1 MIALQTLRIRQN
13 QNLRHPYLISARA
26 RTSHALARRVRRTR
40 AGPTRRITEVTPR
53 TRTIQRAHAAPARAA
68 HGPRA
73 NANSRRRP
81 TRRRDRRATTKRAS
95 IGYPSGEDVDVSIDI
110 DAEMSK
116 IAFERAL
123 PTMFSDLTMTDPQHW
138 RSTHARI
145 ANGPVVPQQLIGGTP
160 MIDLSEFSANPK
172 VKIYGKCEYLNPSG
186 SIKDRI
192 AQEILARALE
202 TGELKAGMTVVAAT
216 SGNTGAAI
224 AMACA
229 IRGFPYIVITN
240 QKTSKEKI
248 DAMRAYGGEVI
259 VAPSGVP
266 ADHPDHY
273 QNIEATMCAKNPKFY
288 GVNQYDNPYNADA
301 YEKTLGPEI
310 WSQTEGAV
318 THFVAGGSTGGT
330 ITGTGRYLKSVDP
343 TIKIVLADPKGS
355 VLWDYFVND
364 IPEEEL
370 VAKSWEVEGVGKD
383 SIPGVLDTEYI
394 DGAVMGDD
402 SSSFR
407 MVRTVAESSGVLLG
421 GSSGLNL
428 HAARV
433 LSSHIKEGTIVTV
446 LCDSGVKYLSKIYND
461 EWLQAKNL
469 DKPLADVSKYEV
481 HWKNGSHEVTEDE
494 ENDSLWGREQEEKE
508 LRFLDEVATHM
519 VEYHRNSIRA
529 TEPVSVYN
537 SPADLHASFEEMGVP
552 LNFRSG
558 ESPISINNLTT
569 AMNAV
574 LDNSVRSSHPMFM
587 NQLYAGVDPIALAGE
602 WASSALNSNVHTF
615 EVAPILTEIERSML
629 AKIASLWL
637 GENADGSAPDHD
649 GLFVPGGSIANLY
662 SMILARERACPEA
675 KKTGMPQGYVAFCS
689 EQSHYSYKKCA
700 HMIGLG
706 MDNMI
711 KVDCGKNGAML
722 PEALEAAI
730 AAAKA
735 AGKTPFYCG
744 ATAGSTV
751 LGAYDPFAALADVC
765 AKDNVWLHVDGAWGG
780 AALVSKQHK
789 HLMNGVERADSFC
802 WNPHKLLGIPLQC
815 SIVLSRH
822 AGEFMA
828 ANSYKADYLFQPD
841 KNNTEADLGD
851 RTIQCGRK
859 SDALKLWL
867 AWKYRGDEGWEKLV
881 DHAFSLAKFV
891 EAEVVQDTTGA
902 WALATPAQCA
912 NVGFWYV
919 PPRLRPF
926 NKDTATPEQFAEIAK
941 VAPKLKDRMQR
952 AGDAMI
958 GFQPVPAL
966 NLPNFFR
973 LVLPNPRH
981 NSETK
986 LRELMKRMDAMGADL

>member
-1 MIALQTLRIRQN
+1 M
-13 QNLRHPYLISARA
+13 ARA
-26 RTSHALARRVRRTR
+26 QLEQS
-40 AGPTRRITEVTPR
+40 
-53 TRTIQRAHAAPARAA
+53 
-68 HGPRA
+68 
-73 NANSRRRP
+73 
-81 TRRRDRRATTKRAS
+81 
-95 IGYPSGEDVDVSIDI
+95 
-110 DAEMSK
+110 
-116 IAFERAL
+116 L
-123 PTMFSDLTMTDPQHW
+123 PTSFNMDDSDPPHW

-160 MIDLSEFSANPK
+160 MIDLSAFSANPR

-192 AQEILARALE
+192 AQEILSRALE
-202 TGELKAGMTVVAAT
+202 TGELKPGMTVVAAT

-240 QKTSKEKI
+240 KKTSKEKI

-273 QNIEATMCAKNPKFY
+273 QNIEATMCAKNPNYY

-310 WSQTEGAV
+310 WSQTKGKV

-364 IPEEEL
+364 VPEDEL
-370 VAKSWEVEGVGKD
+370 QAKSWEVEGVGKD
-383 SIPGVLDTEYI
+383 SIPGVLDTDVI
-394 DGAVMGDD
+394 DGAVQGDD
-402 SSSFR
+402 KSSFR
-407 MVRTVAESSGVLLG
+407 TVRMVAESSGVLLG

-433 LSSHIKEGTIVTV
+433 LSSHIKEGVICTV
-446 LCDSGVKYLSKIYND
+446 LCDSGVKYLSKIFND
-461 EWLQAKNL
+461 DWLQAKNL
-469 DKPLADVSKYEV
+469 DEPLRDVKEYDI
-481 HWKNGSHEVTEDE
+481 HWVNGSHNPTSDE
-494 ENDSLWGREQEEKE
+494 ENDSLWGREAEEKE

-519 VEYHRNSIRA
+519 VEFHRNSIRA
-529 TEPVSVYN
+529 SEPVSKYN
-537 SPADLHASFEEMGVP
+537 SPSDLHTAFEDLGVP
-552 LNFRSG
+552 LGFKDGDR
-558 ESPISINNLTT
+558 PISIAQLTS
-569 AMNAV
+569 AMNAI

-629 AKIASLWL
+629 AKMAKLWL
-637 GENADGSAPDHD
+637 GENSDGSAPEHD

-662 SMILARERACPEA
+662 SMILARERACPDA
-675 KKTGMPQGYVAFCS
+675 KRTGMPQGYVAFCS

-711 KVDCGKNGAML
+711 KVECDKDGALL
-722 PEALEAAI
+722 PSALEEAI
-730 AAAKA
+730 SAAKA
-735 AGKTPFYCG
+735 AGKTPFYVG
-744 ATAGSTV
+744 ATAGTTV
-751 LGAYDPFAALADVC
+751 LGAFDPFNALADVC
-765 AKDNVWLHVDGAWGG
+765 AKDNIWLHVDGAWGG
-780 AALVSKQHK
+780 AAIVSKTYK
-789 HLMNGVERADSFC
+789 HLMAGVERADSFC
-802 WNPHKLLGIPLQC
+802 WNPHKMLGIPLQC
-815 SIVLSRH
+815 SIVLSKKP
-822 AGEFMA
+822 GSFMA
-828 ANSYKADYLFQPD
+828 ANSFKADYLFQPD
-841 KNNTEADLGD
+841 KNNAEADLGD

-867 AWKYRGDEGWEKLV
+867 AWKYRGDEGWEQLV
-881 DHAFSLAKFV
+881 DHCFGLAKFV
-891 EAEVVQDTTGA
+891 ENEVSSDTSGA
-902 WALATPAQCA
+902 FVLATPAQCS

-926 NKDTATPEQFAEIAK
+926 NKDTATEEQLAELAK

-966 NLPNFFR
+966 KLPNFFR
-973 LVLPNPRH
+973 LVLPNSRH
-981 NSETK
+981 NSEEK
-986 LRELMKRMDAMGADL
+986 LRDMLRRMDEMGADL

>member
-1 MIALQTLRIRQN
+1 
-13 QNLRHPYLISARA
+13 
-26 RTSHALARRVRRTR
+26 LARRRGGTASLASRNARVRSINSPGESLSEEL
-40 AGPTRRITEVTPR
+40 AM
-53 TRTIQRAHAAPARAA
+53 ARAA
-68 HGPRA
+68 
-73 NANSRRRP
+73 
-81 TRRRDRRATTKRAS
+81 
-95 IGYPSGEDVDVSIDI
+95 
-110 DAEMSK
+110 
-116 IAFERAL
+116 FEAAL
-123 PTMFSDLTMTDPQHW
+123 PTSFTDMTAEEAKHW

-160 MIDLSEFSANPK
+160 MIDLSAFSTNPK
-172 VKIYGKCEYLNPSG
+172 VRIYGKCEYLNPSG

-192 AQEILARALE
+192 AQEILNRALE
-202 TGELKAGMTVVAAT
+202 TGELKEGMTVVAAT

-248 DAMRAYGGEVI
+248 DAMKAYGGEVI

-273 QNIEATMCAKNPKFY
+273 QNIESTMCAKNPNYY

-301 YEKTLGPEI
+301 YEKTLGPEV
-310 WSQTEGAV
+310 WSQTKGAV

-364 IPEEEL
+364 VPEEEL
-370 VAKSWEVEGVGKD
+370 EPKSWEVEGVGKD
-383 SIPGVLDTEYI
+383 SIPGVLDTDVI
-394 DGAVMGDD
+394 DGAVLGDD
-402 SSSFR
+402 KSSFR
-407 MVRTVAESSGVLLG
+407 TVRMVAESSGVLLG

-433 LSSHIKEGTIVTV
+433 LSSHIEEGTIVTV
-446 LCDSGVKYLSKIYND
+446 LCDSGVKYLSKIFND
-461 EWLQAKNL
+461 EWLEAKGL
-469 DKPLADVSKYEV
+469 DAQLKDVTEYDV
-481 HWKNGSHEVTEDE
+481 HWKNGDSKPTEEE
-494 ENDSLWGREQEEKE
+494 ENDSLWGRDQEERE

-519 VEYHRNSIRA
+519 VEYHRNSIRGA
-529 TEPVSVYN
+529 EPVSIYN
-537 SPADLHASFEEMGVP
+537 TPADLRKMFEEIGVP
-552 LNFRSG
+552 LDLQKNEERT
-558 ESPISINNLTT
+558 SIANLTT
-569 AMNAV
+569 ALNAV
-574 LDNSVRSSHPMFM
+574 ANNSVRSSHPMFM

-711 KVDCGKNGAML
+711 KVDCGKDGAML
-722 PEALEAAI
+722 PEALEAAVQK
-730 AAAKA
+730 AKA
-735 AGKTPFYCG
+735 DGKTPFYVG

-751 LGAYDPFAALADVC
+751 LGAYDPFGELADVC
-765 AKDNVWLHVDGAWGG
+765 AKEDMWLHVDGAWGG
-780 AALVSKQHK
+780 AALVSNKHK

-802 WNPHKLLGIPLQC
+802 WNPHKMLGIPLQC
-815 SIVLSRH
+815 SIILSKKS
-822 AGEFMA
+822 GSFMA

-859 SDALKLWL
+859 SDSFKLWL
-867 AWKYRGDEGWEKLV
+867 TWKYRGDAGWEQLV
-881 DHAFSLAKFV
+881 DRAFDLAKFV
-891 EAEVVQDTTGA
+891 ENEVVNDTTGA
-902 WALATPAQCA
+902 WVLATPAQCA

-926 NKDTATPEQFAEIAK
+926 DKSTATPEQFAELAK
-941 VAPKLKDRMQR
+941 VAPKLKDRMHR

-981 NSETK
+981 NSEEK
-986 LRELMKRMDAMGADL
+986 MRALMRRMDELGADL

>member
-1 MIALQTLRIRQN
+1 M
-13 QNLRHPYLISARA
+13 ARA
-26 RTSHALARRVRRTR
+26 QLEQS
-40 AGPTRRITEVTPR
+40 
-53 TRTIQRAHAAPARAA
+53 
-68 HGPRA
+68 
-73 NANSRRRP
+73 
-81 TRRRDRRATTKRAS
+81 
-95 IGYPSGEDVDVSIDI
+95 
-110 DAEMSK
+110 
-116 IAFERAL
+116 L
-123 PTMFSDLTMTDPQHW
+123 PTSFNMDDSDPPHW

-160 MIDLSEFSANPK
+160 MIDLSAFSANPR

-192 AQEILARALE
+192 AQEILSRALE
-202 TGELKAGMTVVAAT
+202 TGELKPGMTVVAAT

-240 QKTSKEKI
+240 KKTSKEKI

-273 QNIEATMCAKNPKFY
+273 QNIEATMCAKNPNYY

-310 WSQTEGAV
+310 WSQTKGKV

-364 IPEEEL
+364 VPEDEL
-370 VAKSWEVEGVGKD
+370 QAKSWEVEGVGKD
-383 SIPGVLDTEYI
+383 SIPGVLDTDVI
-394 DGAVMGDD
+394 DGAVQGDD
-402 SSSFR
+402 KSSFR
-407 MVRTVAESSGVLLG
+407 TVRMVAESSGVLLG

-433 LSSHIKEGTIVTV
+433 LSSHIKEGVICTV
-446 LCDSGVKYLSKIYND
+446 LCDSGVKYLSKIFND
-461 EWLQAKNL
+461 DWLRAKNL
-469 DKPLADVSKYEV
+469 DEPLRDVKEYDI
-481 HWKNGSHEVTEDE
+481 HWVNGRHNPTSDE
-494 ENDSLWGREQEEKE
+494 ENDSLWGREEEEKE

-519 VEYHRNSIRA
+519 VEFHRNSIRA
-529 TEPVSVYN
+529 SEPVSKYN
-537 SPADLHASFEEMGVP
+537 SPSDLHTAFEDLGVP
-552 LNFRSG
+552 LGFKDGDR
-558 ESPISINNLTT
+558 PISIAQLTS
-569 AMNAV
+569 AMNAI

-629 AKIASLWL
+629 AKMAKLWL
-637 GENADGSAPDHD
+637 GENSDGSAPEHD

-662 SMILARERACPEA
+662 SMILARERACPDA
-675 KKTGMPQGYVAFCS
+675 KRTGMPQGYVAFCS

-711 KVDCGKNGAML
+711 KVECGKDGALL
-722 PEALEAAI
+722 PSALEEAI
-730 AAAKA
+730 SAAKA
-735 AGKTPFYCG
+735 AGKTPFYVG
-744 ATAGSTV
+744 ATAGTTV
-751 LGAYDPFAALADVC
+751 LGAFDPFNALADVC
-765 AKDNVWLHVDGAWGG
+765 AKDNIWLHVDGAWGG
-780 AALVSKQHK
+780 AAIVSKTYK
-789 HLMNGVERADSFC
+789 HLMAGVERADSFC
-802 WNPHKLLGIPLQC
+802 WNPHKMLGIPLQC
-815 SIVLSRH
+815 SIVLSKKP
-822 AGEFMA
+822 GSFMA
-828 ANSYKADYLFQPD
+828 ANSFKADYLFQPD
-841 KNNTEADLGD
+841 KNNAEADLGD

-867 AWKYRGDEGWEKLV
+867 AWKYRGDEGWEQLV
-881 DHAFSLAKFV
+881 DHCFGLAKFV
-891 EAEVVQDTTGA
+891 ENEVSSDTSGA
-902 WALATPAQCA
+902 FVLATPAQCS

-926 NKDTATPEQFAEIAK
+926 NKDTATEEQLAELAK

-966 NLPNFFR
+966 KLPNFFR
-973 LVLPNPRH
+973 LVLPNSRH
-981 NSETK
+981 NSEEK
-986 LRELMKRMDAMGADL
+986 LRDMLRRMDEMGADL